1 MNDRDIAL
9 RYLPHIY
16 MDTREPF
23 TLDGVG
29 YTVLRA
35 SGESPSFKRV
45 VTLEKG
51 VAFCVE
57 YAMYFDFDIQHLY
70 DLEHIFVY
78 VGEDGEVAD
87 IEASYHG
94 KYLKSKINDLPVLRG
109 THPLLYCQPGK
120 HAFLPAP
127 EYFNVQPGLMT
138 NCDIHAGDSG
148 FLAAWTLDGRLTTDE
163 ETDRAVRAYIKRH
176 FAFTPSM
183 TFALRETPEA
193 VVMPWPALK
202 ETMISRL
209 GNWLRVIRAEEGA
222 RL

>member
-9 RYLPHIY
+9 SYLPHLY
-16 MDTREPF
+16 MDTRDPF

-29 YTVLRA
+29 YTVLRE
-35 SGESPSFKRV
+35 SGESPSFKRNIA
-45 VTLEKG
+45 LRKG

-78 VGEDGEVAD
+78 VGENGEVAD

-94 KYLKSKINDLPVLRG
+94 QYLKNMINGLPVLRG

-120 HAFLPAP
+120 HAFLPAA
-127 EYFNVQPGLMT
+127 EYFNLQTGLYT
-138 NCDIHAGDSG
+138 CCNEDAGDMG

-163 ETDRAVRAYIKRH
+163 ATDAAVHAYIKRH

-183 TFALRETPEA
+183 EFILRETPESI
-193 VVMPWPALK
+193 VMPWPQLK
-202 ETMISRL
+202 EVMIARL
-209 GNWLRVIRAEEGA
+209 SKALEIIRAEASGD
-222 RL
+222 